1 MTAAADFLVGATP
14 PRVITEKEYL
24 ANEEARKEWRK
35 QADAKELHRATL
47 GRMLADREN
56 NRPID
61 PQQVRYL
68 DYAAK
73 QAIKDR
79 GEPALDEML
88 RQLAQEQERQRSRD
102 RGRGGRE
109 R

>member
-1 MTAAADFLVGATP
+1 MKTRFGGFFLPVNWSSSAG
-14 PRVITEKEYL
+14 
-24 ANEEARKEWRK
+24 EWRK
-35 QADAKELHRATL
+35 QADEKEQHRATL

-56 NRPID
+56 NRPIE

-88 RQLAQEQERQRSRD
+88 RQLAQEQELQRSRNSD
-102 RGRGGRE
+102 RGGRE